1 MSILSPEVIES
12 VVTPGKRPTSASFR
26 LTFPEVSPGYRPGWT
41 FAYSV
46 IAHEI
51 AIFSL
56 LFLSV
61 TYGRIVPSRPA
72 ALTQII
78 NLRDPNQVVY
88 LPVLGGG
95 NEGNGRPGG
104 GAGAPREGSSPA
116 PARSSK
122 GFSYPGLQPIL
133 SNPPNP
139 INPLQTLLQPGL
151 KNPPILQQF
160 VALPNIV
167 HMANAGPVPLDV
179 RANKPTLPPIPTEPI
194 EPPKLKLSTR
204 LDVMPSHVELPTFHP
219 APTKPI
225 EPPKLALPAIAPE
238 VAPPLVV
245 RESPQR
251 VAKNIEKPIP
261 PPRMEQIS
269 PVPTRGT
276 DLQTLVALS
285 PMPALPGKAQTV
297 PSAETRG
304 RFAVSPE
311 ATITASQARPGS
323 KLDSLSSAAVG
334 IGSQTRVAAGNAA
347 SESVAGVGD
356 GSGSLAGGTGEVGAD
371 TGNGKDLANG
381 GSGTDAGRG
390 SAVGAGVGAGLGHNS
405 GSGAGAG
412 AGHGGGAFPGITIQG
427 GSLGS
432 GATGKSAGGAIL
444 APQTSYRMTIL
455 STASSGGGLADFG
468 IFSNEKVY
476 TVYIDMRQTAED
488 RSPSWT
494 LQYAP
499 LREATENGADR
510 GSSENP
516 GLLVSPFAVT
526 KEMPRLPVE
535 LIHKYLRR
543 LIVVYAIINTEGK
556 LERMSV
562 KQSPDARL
570 SEPLLEALSKWV
582 FQPAQLDGQPVAT
595 KVLLGIPLALS
606 E

>member
-1 MSILSPEVIES
+1 MSILSPEVIEL

-41 FAYSV
+41 FAYSL

-104 GAGAPREGSSPA
+104 GAGAPREVSSPA

-122 GFSYPGLQPIL
+122 GFSYPGPQPIL

-167 HMANAGPVPLDV
+167 HMANAGPPVPLDV
-179 RANKPTLPPIPTEPI
+179 RANKPTLPPTPTEPI

-204 LDVMPSHVELPTFHP
+204 LPLDVMPSQAKLPTFHP
-219 APTKPI
+219 APT
-225 EPPKLALPAIAPE
+225 PKLALPASEPT
-238 VAPPLVV
+238 PPLVV
-245 RESPQR
+245 RRSQQR
-251 VAKNIEKPIP
+251 VAKNIEIP

-269 PVPTRGT
+269 PVPIRGP
-276 DLQTLVALS
+276 DLQALVALS

-311 ATITASQARPGS
+311 ATITASQARSGS
-323 KLDSLSSAAVG
+323 KLDSLPSAAVG
-334 IGSQTRVAAGNAA
+334 IGSQTRVAAVNAV
-347 SESVAGVGD
+347 SESVAGAGD

-432 GATGKSAGGAIL
+432 GATGKSAGGALL

-510 GSSENP
+510 GSSE
-516 GLLVSPFAVT
+516 
-526 KEMPRLPVE
+526 R
-535 LIHKYLRR
+535 
-543 LIVVYAIINTEGK
+543 
-556 LERMSV
+556 
-562 KQSPDARL
+562 DA
-570 SEPLLEALSKWV
+570 A
-582 FQPAQLDGQPVAT
+582 AAG
-595 KVLLGIPLALS
+595 
-606 E
+606 

>member
-12 VVTPGKRPTSASFR
+12 VVAPSKRPKSASFR
-26 LTFPEVSPGYRPGWT
+26 LTFPEVSPGYRPGWS
-41 FAYSV
+41 FAYSL

-61 TYGRIVPSRPA
+61 TYGRIVQSRPA
-72 ALTQII
+72 ALTQVI
-78 NLRDPNQVVY
+78 NLHNPNQVVY

-95 NEGNGRPGG
+95 SEGNGRPGG
-104 GAGAPREGSSPA
+104 GAGVPQKVSSPA
-116 PARSSK
+116 PAHSSK
-122 GFSYPGLQPIL
+122 GSSYPGPQSIL

-139 INPLQTLLQPGL
+139 INPIQTLLQPGL

-160 VALPNIV
+160 VTLPNIV

-179 RANKPTLPPIPTEPI
+179 RANKLTLPPAPTETI

-204 LDVMPSHVELPTFHP
+204 LPLEVMPSQVDLPSFHP
-219 APTKPI
+219 ASTTPI
-225 EPPKLALPAIAPE
+225 ERPKLALPTSAPE
-238 VAPPLVV
+238 VTPPLVV
-245 RESPQR
+245 RKSQQH
-251 VAKNIEKPIP
+251 VAKNIEKPIS

-269 PVPTRGT
+269 PVPARGT

-304 RFAVSPE
+304 RFGVSPE
-311 ATITASQARPGS
+311 ATITSSQSRPGS
-323 KLDSLSSAAVG
+323 KLYKLPSADVG
-334 IGSQTRVAAGNAA
+334 IGSQTRIAARKHGR
-347 SESVAGVGD
+347 
-356 GSGSLAGGTGEVGAD
+356 SGRRHRKWEGRQRPRSPG
-371 TGNGKDLANG
+371 NG

-390 SAVGAGVGAGLGHNS
+390 SAVGAGAGAGLGHNS
-405 GSGAGAG
+405 GSGTGAG
-412 AGHGGGAFPGITIQG
+412 AGYGGGAFPGITIQG

-432 GATGKSAGGAIL
+432 GAIGKTADGALL

-468 IFSNEKVY
+468 VFSNEKVY
-476 TVYIDMRQTAED
+476 TVYIDIRQTAED

-499 LREATENGADR
+499 LREAAENGADR
-510 GSSENP
+510 GSSESP

-526 KEMPRLPVE
+526 KEMPQLPVE
-535 LIHKYLRR
+535 LIHKYSRR
-543 LIVVYAIINTEGK
+543 LIVVYAIIDTEGK

-606 E
+606 Q

>member
-41 FAYSV
+41 FAYSL

-61 TYGRIVPSRPA
+61 THGRIVPSRPA

-78 NLRDPNQVVY
+78 HLHEPNQVVY

-104 GAGAPREGSSPA
+104 GAGAPREVSSPA

-122 GFSYPGLQPIL
+122 GFSYPGPQPIL

-167 HMANAGPVPLDV
+167 HMANAGPPVPLDV
-179 RANKPTLPPIPTEPI
+179 RANKPTLPPTPTEPI

-204 LDVMPSHVELPTFHP
+204 LPLDVMPSQAKLPTFHP
-219 APTKPI
+219 APT
-225 EPPKLALPAIAPE
+225 PKLALPASEPT
-238 VAPPLVV
+238 PPLVV
-245 RESPQR
+245 RRSQQR
-251 VAKNIEKPIP
+251 VAKNIEIP

-269 PVPTRGT
+269 PVPIRGP
-276 DLQTLVALS
+276 DLQALVALS

-311 ATITASQARPGS
+311 ATITASQARSGS
-323 KLDSLSSAAVG
+323 KLDSLPSAAVG
-334 IGSQTRVAAGNAA
+334 IGSQTRVAAVNAV
-347 SESVAGVGD
+347 SESVAGAGD

-432 GATGKSAGGAIL
+432 GATGKSAGGALL

-510 GSSENP
+510 GSSESP